1 MYLFWNCKQPQ
12 DSAELFRWAPRA
24 SPYRVPPLAATATQ
38 LLLTLSPPA
47 GSERTTGAVGAQGSK
62 TRRVSKHLQE
72 QTECCLQ
79 ILLRRLSHADTA
91 MRRRCLRHVVL
102 QGAGLPPEQ
111 SRGRSDGQQGRFLP
125 DPGASTHLYGG
136 TCKGTKAGNSAGTSR
151 LPPPQAVS
159 LAIRLRAERA
169 PRLPSP
175 RRSLT
180 AVLHPNR
187 W

>member
-111 SRGRSDGQQGRFLP
+111 SRERSDGQQGRFLP
-125 DPGASTHLYGG
+125 DPGASTHLTGARAKGQRLG
-136 TCKGTKAGNSAGTSR
+136 TLLVQAVF
-151 LPPPQAVS
+151 LPPK
-159 LAIRLRAERA
+159 LFHLR
-169 PRLPSP
+169 
-175 RRSLT
+175 
-180 AVLHPNR
+180 
-187 W
+187 